1 MKTSPRLLPLLILSG
16 LASTP
21 AHASFDIVCSPTWAL
36 VEDNLNTCS
45 NLPFLSPGN
54 DSRAN
59 LKLLLADAGRLSLP
73 SPLLQSLSDYES
85 GFAQAPFTLAMLNL
99 AAPEGLANENATE
112 PNTTGLENVVTEEV
126 LEVSPRAKH
135 LSLALDQIGVELED
149 GALEEQQF
157 AKGEGNR
164 CRSNNLDTTQAF
176 VEQLASASGLSAEER
191 KALAISRLQL
201 LSVCGEGDPQL
212 AYVLPAAGTVTSA
225 DGQAYLAYLTGAD
238 AFYRGDFGTARERFT
253 HLAGS
258 PQPWLKEVALYLK
271 ARVSLNQAQEGAFDE
286 YGIPDLAKVDR
297 TLLDAS
303 DNEFK
308 AYLAAYPEG
317 TYAASAR
324 GLLRRIYWLLDDNRR
339 FAVEFAWQFAQDDAK
354 RNLSLPE
361 LVEEL
366 NGKLLPVLKP
376 EDLQDPLLL
385 AVADLMRL
393 RSPAEGQPPLI
404 SLEQLQAQKQRFA
417 DRPALHAYLIAAWHF
432 YRGHDAAKA
441 LAALPAEDPQAR
453 LDLVTFSQETLR
465 GLALEAKGDAE
476 GAYALWQ
483 RLLQRQPSELQ
494 RGQLE
499 LAIALNRERAGQV
512 DTLFT
517 AESPVRTAPI
527 RDILLRNVASA
538 DLLRRQA
545 VDSAAPQ
552 RERDTALFTL
562 LYKELMF
569 GDYASFLK
577 DQPLIPST
585 TPKIK
590 DGNALAVGRFAWTG
604 QQDGYACPSL
614 TEVATRLLGNAK
626 DAQAGNCL
634 GEFIRTNGFDGFSL
648 NTQPPKDE
656 LGGSASQFQ
665 LPGKRYSRLVGY
677 MAVIDDA
684 KASDDDRAYAL
695 YRAVNCYA
703 PAGYNTCDGQDISK
717 AQRKQWFQALK
728 TRYAKSPWAE
738 ALKYYW

>member
-1 MKTSPRLLPLLILSG
+1 MKTSPRLLPLLILGG
-16 LASTP
+16 LASP
-21 AHASFDIVCSPTWAL
+21 AAHASYDFFCSPTWAL

-73 SPLLQSLSDYES
+73 SPLQASSDYE
-85 GFAQAPFTLAMLNL
+85 GGYAQAPFALNMLNP
-99 AAPEGLANENATE
+99 AAPESEVTEAPTDVDTTATE
-112 PNTTGLENVVTEEV
+112 S
-126 LEVSPRAKH
+126 VSPRVEN
-135 LSLALDQIGVELED
+135 LSLALEQIGVKLED
-149 GALEEQQF
+149 GALAEQQF
-157 AKGEGNR
+157 AEGEGSR
-164 CRSNNLDTTQAF
+164 CRTNNLDTTQAF
-176 VEQLASASGLSAEER
+176 VEQLASTSGLSAEER
-191 KALAISRLQL
+191 KALAISRVNL
-201 LSVCGEGDPQL
+201 LTVCGEGDPQP
-212 AYVLPAAGTVTSA
+212 ADVLPTAGTVTSA

-253 HLAGS
+253 QLADS
-258 PQPWLKEVALYLK
+258 PQPWIKEAALYLK

-308 AYLAAYPEG
+308 AYLTAYPEG
-317 TYAASAR
+317 AYAASAR

-339 FAVEFAWQFAQDDAK
+339 FAAEFAWQFAQDDAK
-354 RNLSLPE
+354 RNLGLPE

-366 NGKLLPVLKP
+366 DVKLLPALKP
-376 EDLQDPLLL
+376 EDLQDTALL
-385 AVADLMRL
+385 AMADLMRL
-393 RSPAEGQPPLI
+393 RRPAEGEPPLI

-417 DRPALHAYLIAAWHF
+417 DRPALHAYLVAAWHF

-483 RLLQRQPSELQ
+483 RLLQRQPSGLQ

-499 LAIALNRERAGQV
+499 LAIALNRSRVGQV
-512 DTLFT
+512 DALFT
-517 AESPVRTAPI
+517 ADSPVRTAPI
-527 RDILLRNVASA
+527 REILLRNVASA

-562 LYKELMF
+562 LYKDLVF
-569 GDYASFLK
+569 GDYAAFLK
-577 DQPLIPST
+577 DQPLIPSP
-585 TPKIK
+585 TPKVE
-590 DGNALAVGRFAWTG
+590 DGNELAVGRFAWTG

-614 TEVATRLLGNAK
+614 TEVATRLQGNAK

-656 LGGSASQFQ
+656 LGGSASQF
-665 LPGKRYSRLVGY
+665 PGKPYSRLVGY